1 MRKQLLVAAIAAAI
15 ATTGWA
21 AEKNRA
27 PKHEAI
33 GLGTGAVIGAAAA
46 GPVGFVL
53 GGAFGGW
60 VGDRFERERAQRME
74 AEERYAALRT
84 EADTLEALLARNEQE
99 LGRLVAQL
107 ETERMRRTRMLE
119 EALELEVY
127 FRTAK
132 SELDPGAAER
142 LARIAELIGAMDGA
156 VVMLE
161 GHADS
166 RGDAAY
172 NEALSAARAE
182 HVRQIFIDAGVP
194 AERIAVTAEGENQA
208 VAEPND
214 VDGLALERRVSI
226 SIMGPDSGPRVA
238 RKD

>member
-1 MRKQLLVAAIAAAI
+1 
-15 ATTGWA
+15 
-21 AEKNRA
+21 
-27 PKHEAI
+27 
-33 GLGTGAVIGAAAA
+33 
-46 GPVGFVL
+46 
-53 GGAFGGW
+53 
-60 VGDRFERERAQRME
+60 
-74 AEERYAALRT
+74 
-84 EADTLEALLARNEQE
+84 
-99 LGRLVAQL
+99 
-107 ETERMRRTRMLE
+107 
-119 EALELEVY
+119 
-127 FRTAK
+127 
-132 SELDPGAAER
+132 
-142 LARIAELIGAMDGA
+142 ELIGAMDGA